1 MLIHFSDAKEII
13 LFKLNSI
20 EILKKHYYTNVK
32 RFLNKAFLR
41 TKSHIVVSTPIL
53 YLCMCSDSQKLHYF
67 QPRGFHFGRIL
78 ILRNDWPSPWEEISL
93 LKTKWNKHT
102 EKQIKYPKQQPPT
115 LFLCLNLVHMEI
127 EVHKHRLRGA
137 EAFIKNLDEH

>member
-1 MLIHFSDAKEII
+1 MLIHFLDAKEII

-93 LKTKWNKHT
+93 LKMKQTNRETNKT
-102 EKQIKYPKQQPPT
+102 PQT
-115 LFLCLNLVHMEI
+115 TASSLFLCLNLVHMEI
-127 EVHKHRLRGA
+127 KVHKHRLRGA